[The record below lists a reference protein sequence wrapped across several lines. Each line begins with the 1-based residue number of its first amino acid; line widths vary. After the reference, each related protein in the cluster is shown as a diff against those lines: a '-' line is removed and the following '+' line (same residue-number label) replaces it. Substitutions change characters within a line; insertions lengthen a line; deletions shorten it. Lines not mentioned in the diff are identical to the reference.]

1 VIRINGGVIFA
12 AKIFLI
18 ISDSSSPIGILDKNQ
33 LTSSISQCPRTDLNK
48 NLYQRLP
55 QHEILCPID
64 LISAKIE
71 ILHIRNFLSVITVK
85 LFLKI
90 WNLILPI
97 CEVLI
102 QLNNRIQKILSNDG
116 VVMRK

>member
-1 VIRINGGVIFA
+1 MIRINGGVIFA

-18 ISDSSSPIGILDKNQ
+18 ISASSILIGILDKNQ
-33 LTSSISQCPRTDLNK
+33 LTSPISQCPRTDLNK

-55 QHEILCPID
+55 QHESLCPID

-71 ILHIRNFLSVITVK
+71 ILHIRNFLRSKLSLSVITVK

-97 CEVLI
+97 CEVS
-102 QLNNRIQKILSNDG
+102 KVGHSIL
-116 VVMRK
+116 